1 MFPYFLISNVLIDDK
16 PGLPLVL
23 LYATQELVA
32 SQQTVQRVSRKTF
45 QRFCS
50 LKAAVLLYS
59 VISCKT
65 ELVTTIICLVKLQ
78 FIK

>member
-23 LYATQELVA
+23 LYATQELVNLSA
-32 SQQTVQRVSRKTF
+32 AVQRVSRQTF

-50 LKAAVLLYS
+50 LEALLLHS

-78 FIK
+78 FI